1 MDAVWAVYF
10 PMMRAEI
17 EAFSK
22 SVPKSPIRELLELE
36 PETAKFLRPERL
48 PDGKRVRVTVEV
60 FGRGVFKVRE
70 GTQWFHMQRILS
82 LRMS

>member
-60 FGRGVFKVRE
+60 FGRGVYKVSAISYTRWTICSRTWD
-70 GTQWFHMQRILS
+70 G
-82 LRMS
+82 